1 MIDSYLSDLTAS
13 RNRLHELESRRNVL
27 SKQISLV
34 RDVEALGSAMHSH
47 SLNTLSQRYAI
58 LKKKRNDVEVTRN
71 ILIEKAIEAE
81 KMIEDYVSFV
91 NDKNVIGNY
100 VMDMKTQNVTVSEF
114 EVVKEFLE
122 NSNQSQVYVQGDQL
136 RKEMDIALIQRS
148 KIVESSME
156 MMLQYY
162 NVMRYY
168 PKDHVRTHRLSMYSS
183 WCRSL
188 VDNKSQE
195 FARQIAMSYHTAF
208 SDPALLQELP
218 KNVLAFNFQLQTFLT
233 ELNYQLQGNYQRY
246 QQFVEMDRSY
256 NSLKEEF
263 YEFLHQ
269 KNTSVDEN
277 NNLITSELVKMT
289 KRFLTLE
296 ASTCSASG
304 TLADLKINDRWYVDE
319 IRIQTSFLANVM
331 DDNRHCKPLQKNNPL
346 YVNSLECLRTIVE
359 GFEIFERAKYDFQ
372 LNVIPQALNGVISQ
386 DRSVLDVI
394 KALSGITKA
403 PIDELI
409 MKLEEDFI
417 SCIRNP
423 NQKSLLRA
431 AELSEAYN
439 NIYAHYQAN
448 NNVDDVGGKL
458 FMLFHE
464 TFEELCRIAKKIM
477 SYDKALN
484 LIPDDWNSISEIQQS
499 KSLFI
504 SPVKTNILMTLDQL
518 LMVKRVQTMIEF
530 FSNCLQIAWA
540 FKGSGGAINFDVEF
554 LSRPLKVFITDLL
567 KKCVLGR
574 ATYSLSLVICC
585 LQDTMPKYLLLDQL
599 SSSHELTNSHTD
611 LMYCEKFFMTLEE
624 KFRRQETGG
633 FYQKLIHQQSEYI
646 KHITYIISAHH
657 WLHEEYFLTT
667 TVMPPYSRANIL
679 LQAQNFIPS
688 LSNWNAS
695 LGKIEAELKQC
706 TIVVFQRLKWA
717 VGANPL
723 INDLMNKFESIS
735 HGNAI
740 NYERESV
747 LAEKALKYILAIINY
762 EMLRVKTQKAIVSD
776 EEFLRFLHQWE
787 NVCLAERSVTHTVSP
802 IEEGLIELLNPE
814 GSIDS
819 AWIENVTSL
828 IDDMINQV
836 HSEIDS
842 NEKTM
847 VNAQDNLHLSAH
859 KLRNLMSIHHRIFGD
874 IKNLLKN
881 ILKYDECGSGGNE
894 LLREYFTKYKN
905 FIDNITELHGNVL
918 SKDFTDVMMKQ
929 IKQQVERA
937 LHVSNDI
944 YNELFSFEKTL
955 LSNEERCHSESN
967 RHSIEYPGSPMKKG
981 KFIALRLLKV
991 VT

>member
-1 MIDSYLSDLTAS
+1 MIDSYLTDLTAS
-13 RNRLHELESRRNVL
+13 RCCLQELENRRNVL

-47 SLNTLSQRYAI
+47 SLNTLTQRYII
-58 LKKKRNDVEVTRN
+58 LKKKRNDVAVTRN
-71 ILIEKAIEAE
+71 ILMEKAIEAE
-81 KMIEDYVSFV
+81 KMIEDFV
-91 NDKNVIGNY
+91 CFVEDKNIIGNY
-100 VMDMKTQNVTVSEF
+100 LTETKTQNVNVSEF
-114 EVVKEFLE
+114 ELVRDFLE
-122 NSNQSQVYVQGDQL
+122 NSNQSQVFLQGDQL
-136 RKEMDIALIQRS
+136 RKEKDISLIQRS
-148 KIVESSME
+148 KIVESAME

-168 PKDHVRTHRLSMYSS
+168 PKDHVSTHRLSMYSS

-195 FARQIAMSYHTAF
+195 FTRQIAMSYHAEF
-208 SDPALLQELP
+208 GDPAILQEQP

-246 QQFVEMDRSY
+246 QQFIEMDRSY
-256 NSLKEEF
+256 SAFKEEF
-263 YEFLHQ
+263 YEFLE
-269 KNTSVDEN
+269 KNNCDDN
-277 NNLITSELVKMT
+277 NTLITCELVKMT

-296 ASTCSASG
+296 ASTCSVNN
-304 TLADLKINDRWYVDE
+304 LADLIINDRWYVDE
-319 IRIQTSFLANVM
+319 IKIQASFLANVI
-331 DDNRHCKPLQKNNPL
+331 DNPHCKPPQKNNPL
-346 YVNSLECLRTIVE
+346 YVNSLECLRTVTE
-359 GFEIFERAKYDFQ
+359 AFEIFERVKYDFQ

-386 DRSVLDVI
+386 DRSVLDMI
-394 KALSGITKA
+394 KALSSVTKA
-403 PIDELI
+403 PLDELI
-409 MKLEEDFI
+409 VKLEEDFI
-417 SCIRNP
+417 NCIRNP

-439 NIYAHYQAN
+439 NIYTHYQN
-448 NNVDDVGGKL
+448 NEDDVGGKL
-458 FMLFHE
+458 FILFHE
-464 TFEELCRIAKKIM
+464 AFEEMCRITKKVM

-484 LIPDDWNSISEIQQS
+484 LITDDWSSITEIQQS
-499 KSLFI
+499 RSLFI

-530 FSNCLQIAWA
+530 FGNCLQIAWA

-554 LSRPLKVFITDLL
+554 LTRPLKLFITDLL
-567 KKCVLGR
+567 TKCLLGR
-574 ATYSLSLVICC
+574 ASYSMSLLICC
-585 LQDTMPKYLLLDQL
+585 LQPPPREKVLYLSLDQL
-599 SSSHELTNSHTD
+599 CSEVSMNSTAF
-611 LMYCEKFFMTLEE
+611 MYCEKFFVTLEE

-633 FYQKLIHQQSEYI
+633 FYQKLIHQQTEYI

-667 TVMPPYSRANIL
+667 NVMPPYPRANIL

-695 LGKIEAELKQC
+695 LNKIDVELKQC
-706 TIVVFQRLKWA
+706 TIIVLQRLKWA

-735 HGNAI
+735 HAKAI
-740 NYERESV
+740 NYERENV

-762 EMLRVKTQKAIVSD
+762 EMLRVKTQKAILSD

-787 NVCLAERSVTHTVSP
+787 NVCLAERSVAHTVSP

-814 GSIDS
+814 GSIDN

-847 VNAQDNLHLSAH
+847 VNAQDSLHLSAH
-859 KLRNLMSIHHRIFGD
+859 KLRNLMSVHHRIFGD

-881 ILKYDECGSGGNE
+881 ILKYDECGAGSGGNE
-894 LLREYFTKYKN
+894 LLREYFAKYKN
-905 FIDNITELHGNVL
+905 FLDNVTELHGNVL

-929 IKQQVERA
+929 IKEQVERA
-937 LHVSNDI
+937 LHISNDI

-955 LSNEERCHSESN
+955 LSSEERCHSESH
-967 RHSIEYPGSPMKKG
+967 RHSVEYPGSPMKKG
-981 KFIALRLLKV
+981 MLRCGAYCKIEHEI
-991 VT
+991 